1 MGKASSAK
9 KIARA
14 ARAGGRASG
23 VRQRNLLFPGA
34 IAAIVVL
41 GVLMVGFSVREHR
54 ADANTVPPLAG
65 EDGLPGDHWHAS
77 YGFYVCGEWMP
88 SLPEWHDTAGVHSH
102 GDGVVHIHPFGEA
115 GAGRNATMGTFLKDA
130 PDVSL
135 SDDKLELGD
144 ESWETGKDE
153 CDGEKG
159 ELVIARWKDVQTTDA
174 EPGLVYENFD
184 DIRFREDGE
193 GYTIAF
199 VPEGETDIPKPE
211 SSAQLAEL
219 GAIDSGNP
227 SGTTLPG
234 DLAPTTA
241 PGETT
246 VPPPPGETT
255 VPPPAGETTV
265 PTTAPPAPPEGE
277 G

>member
-23 VRQRNLLFPGA
+23 VRQRNLLFPGT
-34 IAAIVVL
+34 IAAIVIL

-65 EDGLPGDHWHAS
+65 KDGLPGDHWHAS
-77 YGFYVCGEWMP
+77 YGFYTCGEWQP
-88 SLPEWHDTAGVHSH
+88 SLPEWHDQAGVHSH
-102 GDGVVHIHPFGEA
+102 GDGVIHIHPFGEA
-115 GAGRNATMGTFLKDA
+115 GAGRNATIGTFLEDA
-130 PDVSL
+130 PDVRL
-135 SDDKLELGD
+135 SDDKLEIGD
-144 ESWETGKDE
+144 EVWETGETE

-159 ELVIARWKDVQTTDA
+159 ELVVARWKNVQTTED
-174 EPGLVYENFD
+174 EPALVYENFD

-193 GYTIAF
+193 GFTIAF
-199 VPEGETDIPKPE
+199 VPAGDDEPDIPKPE
-211 SSAQLAEL
+211 SSAQLTEL
-219 GAIDSGNP
+219 GAVDSGNP

-234 DLAPTTA
+234 DVEPTETTL

-246 VPPPPGETT
+246 VPPASGETT
-255 VPPPAGETTV
+255 VPPTETTV
-265 PTTAPPAPPEGE
+265 PPSTEAPG
-277 G
+277 

>member
-23 VRQRNLLFPGA
+23 VRQRNLLFPGT
-34 IAAIVVL
+34 IAAILIL
-41 GVLMVGFSVREHR
+41 GVLLVGFSVREHR
-54 ADANTVPPLAG
+54 ANANTVPPLAG
-65 EDGLPGDHWHAS
+65 KGGLPGDHWHAA
-77 YGFYVCGEWMP
+77 YGFYVCGEWKP
-88 SLPEWHDTAGVHSH
+88 ALPEWHDTAGIHSH
-102 GDGVVHIHPFGEA
+102 NDGVIHIHPFGEA
-115 GAGRNATMGTFLKDA
+115 GAGRNATMGTFLEEA
-130 PDVSL
+130 PDVKL
-135 SDDKLELGD
+135 SDDKLELGE

-159 ELVIARWKDVQTTDA
+159 ELVIARWKNVQTTDD
-174 EPGLVYENFD
+174 EPALIYENFD
-184 DIRFREDGE
+184 DLRFREDGE

-219 GAIDSGNP
+219 GAVDSGDP
-227 SGTTLPG
+227 SGTSVPE
-234 DLAPTTA
+234 DLAPETTV

-246 VPPPPGETT
+246 VPAEGE
-255 VPPPAGETTV
+255 
-265 PTTAPPAPPEGE
+265 APPATDPPATDPTATTAAAEGE